1 MNVYIVA
8 NNNEVICKIK
18 CASENENP
26 NAPEFAKIIFIV
38 SLSILLLNYFKIL
51 L

>member
-38 SLSILLLNYFKIL
+38 SLSIFKIYYL
-51 L
+51 NIGQ